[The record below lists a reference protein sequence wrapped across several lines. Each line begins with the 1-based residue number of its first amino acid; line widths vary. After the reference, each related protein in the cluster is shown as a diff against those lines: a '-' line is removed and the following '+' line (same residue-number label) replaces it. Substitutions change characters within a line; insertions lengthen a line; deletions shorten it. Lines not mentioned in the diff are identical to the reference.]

1 MLTIVA
7 IMFGG
12 LSVGWLLRRRS
23 LPWLSALIMVLIWLL
38 LFFLG
43 VEVGANETI
52 IGALNDLGVEALL
65 LAFAG
70 LAGSVL
76 LAWALWRVV
85 QGQKGGSH
93 P

>member
-12 LSVGWLLRRRS
+12 MSVGWLLRRRS

-43 VEVGANETI
+43 VEVGANDTI
-52 IGALNDLGVEALL
+52 ISSLKDLGGEALL

-76 LAWALWRVV
+76 FAWVLWRVV